1 MSESMTCI
9 CCPFGCRV
17 HIEGKGEKTQITGHK
32 CKKGEEYALQEI
44 RDPRRILTTTVPIDN
59 GMLCLLPVKS
69 NKEIPKN
76 LVKACV
82 IKLSKISVSAP
93 IKCGDLVCKNILG
106 TEVDIIASRDMGE
119 R

>member
-9 CCPFGCRV
+9 CCPLGCRV

-106 TEVDIIASRDMGE
+106 TDVDIIASRDMAK

>member
-9 CCPFGCRV
+9 CCPLGCRV
-17 HIEGKGEKTQITGHK
+17 HIEKKGKKTQITGHR

-44 RDPRRILTTTVPIDN
+44 RDPRRILTTTVSIKN

-69 NKEIPKN
+69 NKEIPKS

-82 IKLSKISVSAP
+82 IELSKICVSAP
-93 IKCGDLVCKNILG
+93 IKCGDLICRNILG
-106 TEVDIIASRDMGE
+106 TEVDIIASRDMVK

>member
-9 CCPFGCRV
+9 CCPLGCRI
-17 HIEGKGEKTQITGHK
+17 HIEKKGETTQITGHR
-32 CKKGEEYALQEI
+32 CKEGEEYTLQEI
-44 RDPRRILTTTVPIDN
+44 RDPRRFLTTTVPINN
-59 GMLCLLPVKS
+59 GMLSLLPVKS
-69 NKEIPKN
+69 NKELPKN

-93 IKCGDLVCKNILG
+93 IKCGDLVYKNILG
-106 TEVDIIASRDMGE
+106 TEVDIIASRDMEE